1 MGNRLERI
9 GCFGAGQ
16 IASQGIGRRRRRVSC
31 RLCDRLSGGCREV
44 CRYPGGYCLRGG
56 PWARVAAPAL
66 GSGIAVAVHPE
77 AAISIGRWIVLPF
90 AKCGWLN
97 ATTVSGSR
105 PRAAIR
111 RSPFMS
117 PDRTRPAR
125 TSSRPCADGR
135 SSGSTSRHDI
145 RHSVADPFGCRL
157 DVAVCE
163 MSVAQRHPH
172 IGMAE
177 QARDHRDRHPVHD
190 RMARHGMAQVVQTHI
205 LDPGL
210 ASDTIPE
217 RKVRVAWTG
226 GIEQRGKDEWAACAR
241 LPVENGSGL
250 AAERYRPRPRLAVGQ
265 AENKSNVL

>member
-125 TSSRPCADGR
+125 TSSRPCADGI
-135 SSGSTSRHDI
+135 STGPASGSAITAASSYSATHYRIHPLCLVTRKNCGSLNHPGVGTCPATPD
-145 RHSVADPFGCRL
+145 RVT
-157 DVAVCE
+157 CE
-163 MSVAQRHPH
+163 S
-172 IGMAE
+172 
-177 QARDHRDRHPVHD
+177 
-190 RMARHGMAQVVQTHI
+190 
-205 LDPGL
+205 
-210 ASDTIPE
+210 
-217 RKVRVAWTG
+217 
-226 GIEQRGKDEWAACAR
+226 
-241 LPVENGSGL
+241 
-250 AAERYRPRPRLAVGQ
+250 
-265 AENKSNVL
+265 